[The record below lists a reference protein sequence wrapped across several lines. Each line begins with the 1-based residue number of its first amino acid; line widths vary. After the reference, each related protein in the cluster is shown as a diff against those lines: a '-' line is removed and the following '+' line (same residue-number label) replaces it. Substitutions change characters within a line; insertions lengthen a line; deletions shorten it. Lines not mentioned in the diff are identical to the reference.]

1 MSKPIEELST
11 AGIMMNG
18 IPLQEWLNKE
28 EGTRKSHEIKTVLN
42 ESMFE
47 MTRIKENSY
56 QKTKMKLKIEKEMP
70 GIIRNFTLPEIR
82 QEKERR
88 SGMEHQ
94 RIRMRE
100 AKGKPVIHLMATI
113 LQTILD
119 WNTNLVTLNLYAA
132 GFAKQDQPILMTP
145 STIEKYF
152 ETLNNQELLDKVRVS
167 GIGTH
172 LGNIYRALSASESG
186 NLMTR
191 HSLPGTKEHMYQAND
206 EFYKID
212 FDSLMGRIRTYNSKY
227 WRSHRDQSQKQET
240 KQHDAS
246 VKPDEVSLEP
256 VPSLLSKILEIN
268 TSLGGD
274 VDDEKV
280 KRLSLNEA
288 ASVCQAI
295 ISAWTQKLLKS
306 SKAREE
312 IQLPTAE
319 IIQLIKE
326 LPRGSSLRK
335 EIDGTIVISI

>member
-1 MSKPIEELST
+1 MSKPNEELST
-11 AGIMMNG
+11 DGIMMNG

-28 EGTRKSHEIKTVLN
+28 EEIKKSQEIKTVLN
-42 ESMFE
+42 KSMFE
-47 MTRIKENSY
+47 MTRTKENSY
-56 QKTKMKLKIEKEMP
+56 QKTKMKPKIEKEIP
-70 GIIRNFTLPEIR
+70 GIVRNFTLPEIR
-82 QEKERR
+82 QEEERR

-94 RIRMRE
+94 RIRTRE
-100 AKGKPVIHLMATI
+100 AKGKPVIHLMATV
-113 LQTILD
+113 LQAILD
-119 WNTNLVTLNLYAA
+119 WNTALVTLNLCAA
-132 GFAKQDQPILMTP
+132 GFAKQGQPIPMTP
-145 STIEKYF
+145 SMIEKYF
-152 ETLNNQELLDKVRVS
+152 ETLNNQELLDKIRVS
-167 GIGTH
+167 GTGTH
-172 LGNIYRALSASESG
+172 LGNIYRALSAPESG

-206 EFYKID
+206 ELYKTD
-212 FDSLMGRIRTYNSKY
+212 FDNLMERIRAYNSKY
-227 WRSHRDQSQKQET
+227 WRSHREQSQKQEV
-240 KQHDAS
+240 KQHDVS
-246 VKPDEVSLEP
+246 VKPDAVSLEP

-306 SKAREE
+306 SKVREE

-335 EIDGTIVISI
+335 ETDGTIVISL